1 MTPTNEAI
9 LNALRAVI
17 DPDFEKDIVTLGFVK
32 DLAIRDGVVSFKI
45 ELTTP
50 ACPIRDQFKEEAE
63 RVVKAVPGVTS
74 VHVTMTAQ
82 ERPMRKLAQGS
93 GLAKTTC
100 ILAVTSCKGGVG
112 KSTVAAMLAVNLAR
126 RGFRTGLLDVDIFGP
141 SAPTLFN
148 LHEKGVETTDED
160 YIVPREWENL
170 KVMSFGFALGDEPAV
185 MRGPMVSGLVQQF
198 LHQVAWGELDYL
210 IIDFPPGTGDV
221 QLTISQSVQLDA
233 AVIVT
238 TPHELSLADVRKGI
252 QMFAKVNV
260 PVLGVIEN
268 MAYFQCPGCGERHE
282 IFGQSGTGLLRERF
296 GLDNL
301 AVLPVRTALSGRLED
316 LAAAPE
322 AAAATDAVMRALGR
336 QMMARPER
344 PKPVA
349 TPTHI
354 ELHWSDGRVE
364 RVANRELRLACGCAL
379 CVDEMSRVP
388 LLDPDTVPADIH
400 AEEVWTIG
408 NYALGIAWSDGH
420 ATGFF
425 PFQTIHQLAGAAP
438 AE

>member
-1 MTPTNEAI
+1 
-9 LNALRAVI
+9 
-17 DPDFEKDIVTLGFVK
+17 
-32 DLAIRDGVVSFKI
+32 
-45 ELTTP
+45 
-50 ACPIRDQFKEEAE
+50 
-63 RVVKAVPGVTS
+63 
-74 VHVTMTAQ
+74 
-82 ERPMRKLAQGS
+82 
-93 GLAKTTC
+93 
-100 ILAVTSCKGGVG
+100 
-112 KSTVAAMLAVNLAR
+112 
-126 RGFRTGLLDVDIFGP
+126 
-141 SAPTLFN
+141 
-148 LHEKGVETTDED
+148 
-160 YIVPREWENL
+160 
-170 KVMSFGFALGDEPAV
+170 
-185 MRGPMVSGLVQQF
+185 
-198 LHQVAWGELDYL
+198 
-210 IIDFPPGTGDV
+210 
-221 QLTISQSVQLDA
+221 
-233 AVIVT
+233 
-238 TPHELSLADVRKGI
+238 
-252 QMFAKVNV
+252 
-260 PVLGVIEN
+260 
-268 MAYFQCPGCGERHE
+268 
-282 IFGQSGTGLLRERF
+282 
-296 GLDNL
+296 L

-388 LLDPDTVPADIH
+388 LLDPDTVPEDIH

-425 PFQTIHQLAGAAP
+425 PFQTIHQLAEATP